1 MADKTF
7 SFEEGAHPDSND
19 KQSPQT
25 FSFEEG
31 SHLEKTDP
39 TSIPAIDDGA
49 GWALARSVLR
59 NVVPGIVG
67 TATAIPAAAAGT
79 FVGGPVG
86 TAVAGVGGA
95 IAGST
100 AAETAQTALADKY
113 APDSWFGSK
122 SAEADAKNHP
132 VASTVGGLLGFGK
145 PSLKAPLAAG
155 EALLTQEGRQGLS
168 LAAKNAIPFTK
179 SAKEFA
185 QKAAVAGSEEAKAS
199 EAFGHVVGSAAGV
212 GVGTAQGIMQGADP
226 LSAAGHGA
234 LGLAFEPWVGP
245 HTFLGQGKKANPI
258 DDLANKK
265 STENVD
271 SSKAASETEVAPE
284 NNAEESADFTP
295 TPEVK
300 AAAEAIENGTL
311 VQNLVESDSPATA
324 EVVASQNATKKEE
337 DEAALSKTGD
347 QFEKKDQP
355 VINLPALDGSQVSST
370 ASNKEESTPPL
381 VSSADEQNPQD
392 ASAATEPPVA
402 SQIVRTPEQYLDN
415 RGGLGR
421 LRLNDRLPPSDK
433 YPQGQPSLSELL
445 HVAVRDQDAESLQWI
460 HNEMQQRMAK
470 PSFQKEQMLLQARN
484 AIVRLTGQEPVAPT
498 LKVSG
503 DNNAPRV
510 IKGGPEIT
518 NPALKAAAA
527 RALSTEQNPPA
538 VNQVET
544 RQPEV
549 TEPTG
554 TEHLDEVEPPE
565 EENEEE
571 TQINATDG
579 AYKRAQQLGVNIA
592 EVQAS
597 KGDRITAGDVQKHV
611 NDLKKAKVT
620 TPTKE
625 EPVESADTIDESR
638 PNYWYREGDED
649 SKELFGEVDSL
660 TQQIKNETDPEAKE
674 ELVGKLNKLRLEV
687 QKNPDLYFRADL
699 NNPFARIHTAEG
711 EQTASLKGAR
721 WKDLGTINASGM
733 ALREV
738 SLADGTSGHVDLNA
752 LPEPVKDQI
761 DNNTPVLERNI
772 SRMAEALGVTRN
784 TVYAWEKLGMPVNDP
799 DQARAW
805 YAKKVAD
812 GAITRSDSEAL
823 NNAVSIDRS
832 LGDSTSTIGDTY
844 VGTDPTRPTTEA
856 DNSTAA
862 LVNRA
867 IAHISRT
874 DVPILRR
881 LSLAKM
887 LTRGE
892 IADRLGLS
900 DEEYKR
906 LDAAHD
912 ELQEQLLSGNL
923 KDSNNPSNQE
933 YESLERLYASFDELG
948 DKISLLEDFEG
959 GVTSEKVQGLV
970 DIAKAKGTLSPEDIK
985 ELARFEGE
993 KDKNNNLVNSPEE
1006 VLEQLKEK
1014 LEKAKERLTAA
1025 QKIWG
1030 ETQGVE
1036 QGNDSKKN
1044 YLNRLN
1050 DIAERISEKAI
1061 EKGYTADQLMD
1072 NVDGRSKF
1080 EVSPLRA
1087 IDAGSQG
1094 DMVTETRGEP
1104 IRTIHA
1110 GDLLTQ
1116 VQQSRD
1122 ASTFAR
1128 VVAGFLNRSR
1138 ARLEKIPTDIYNTLE
1153 DGRVGEYD
1161 RATKRIGL
1169 PEDFH
1174 PDVALHEILHAL
1186 TQGGGFHSAEI
1197 KRLFIKIRNEAV
1209 KRGITSEE
1217 QWTRA
1222 ADPTTAL
1229 NATDEDIFHYAF
1241 SSPDEL
1247 IAGMLHPQVRE
1258 VLNSIPIR
1266 DGITGKLSN
1275 AWEMLKARFL
1285 KALGFRV
1292 KPGSALDKYLT
1303 HVMELAA
1310 PGSEAGDKDYY
1321 TKEPDSVL
1329 DPNEGNGVLYAN
1341 GKNEPS
1347 EEARRIS
1354 ERLAQR
1360 RAGNQETDARRG
1372 ESTLQNVLRVTERI
1386 PGRDSSKT
1394 NRGWAEAGLQ
1404 SLRSLEDWAEKNGRV
1419 LPSERILSELQSN
1432 RVLDE
1437 GSEHTVVKT
1446 KDGKRVIKVTHD
1458 DTLGTGVVGQSANV
1472 NDYLK
1477 SLEYQNILFGGK
1489 NPENHYAFD
1498 GVVYLPD
1505 AEGRAQLVVSQPF
1518 VGGVKAT
1525 EAQITKFF
1533 KSRGFVKKD
1542 GYWIGTQDGYT
1553 YTVGDAV
1560 PDNVKAFRNSDGKLI
1575 IQPID
1580 VQVSREPI
1588 AETGKLGAIRKA
1600 TTAGQN
1606 DRDREI
1612 DPTRP
1617 QPMMTSASN
1626 AETTDKMAS
1635 YINSFKNTD
1644 EAYDALLNLSKDPT
1658 LARSM
1663 GIDDNEVQNGLKQL
1677 QKRYQNQEFTLKQK
1691 ANPTPE
1697 DLVNIQTAKARNAEI
1712 TDRYKGNL
1720 SMGAKVTQEGANIK
1734 SIEKTP
1740 QDFVDAY
1747 QQATLGGKLTDLGN
1761 GKLNIADLV
1770 QGIKE
1775 IKRNAAETAVDA
1787 AGKVLEKFG
1796 ITDSTMLSQL
1806 KTILGGVDTTRAQLK
1821 SALAYMMS
1829 GATPESVEAATQQL
1843 TYLYNQA
1850 AQKIA
1855 RTELPKEVH
1864 AAYTGSMA
1872 SKIVPMTE
1880 KLGKYISLGKFNED
1894 QIHQTLLESLGLQGY
1909 NADFVSKIREAA
1921 SFIQTLP
1928 EGHEVRNDALTML
1941 NGTIANE
1948 ILAQKIKAGGW
1959 SATKAVVGT
1968 VLPDLFRSAI
1978 LTGPQTFLTHGFSG
1992 FLNVRLQG
2000 GFAAFGHFLSSVKAG
2015 NSVGDSLGYIK
2026 DFLDTAIGS
2035 DKGARNKPLASEF
2048 NRAWRTGKISQGLA
2062 DGIGK
2067 RGADLLA
2074 SLDLKSDN
2082 IDGKIG
2088 NKALN
2093 LYSSALGFLPRF
2105 MMAFDA
2111 INAGTASEMQQR
2123 WAMRAA
2129 LLNGGLKREEIATAM
2144 QKQFAPTT
2152 EDLKPAYDKLEEE
2165 VNQGFFN
2172 GVTGYEKKAMLAA
2185 RLEQIQKENLPPA
2198 ALGMAKDISKN
2209 TKDWTLKGDAKGFYG
2224 MLAGIIGDV
2233 NKRTG
2238 VTQFMFPFVRII
2250 SNLMNNSL
2258 DYTPLGFMRA
2268 NNASLSNFVL
2278 GAESKYAFD
2287 PIVKGS
2293 PEQIAL
2299 ATKSLLGTV
2308 MATTI
2313 TALFLKELK
2322 DEEETG
2328 KKPNFMFYGTGPK
2341 DPAKRGEW
2349 MASGARPNTLK
2360 VGDTYF
2366 PYKAIPGVDLLG
2378 TMLGTMHDYLTYENP
2393 LPKLPHGQQYTK
2405 EQLAEHNNF
2414 FSGDKVYRMA
2424 IGIAMSP
2431 LEHHFLSGAKNLID
2445 VMHDPQGKGAPKA
2458 VINQAVGTASQF
2470 TNPSILRTVRGVL
2483 GGIKSFGGT
2492 PEGNSPMLDTY
2503 NSMDG
2508 KMAQFVPFYM
2518 GFNQPSLNVL
2528 GDPITK
2534 RPTDALTDRWLFSST
2549 TPPDPIISP
2558 LVNNGL
2564 FIPGPKKSASIMI
2577 DDKGTLKTLND
2588 AGDQAWR
2595 AYVIARG
2602 DFLKQVL
2609 TPSMVDQLTKMDR
2622 LQAQSILD
2630 GPGVNSA
2637 ASHYAKSVVE
2647 DMIFKKKIKLNG

>member
-1 MADKTF
+1 MADQAPWEKYAPAPSKT
-7 SFEEGAHPDSND
+7 EDGPWA
-19 KQSPQT
+19 KYAQSPSTEDTQT
-25 FSFEEG
+25 TS
-31 SHLEKTDP
+31 LETP
-39 TSIPAIDDGA
+39 PADDGA
-49 GWALARSVLR
+49 GWALARSAAR
-59 NVVPGIVG
+59 AVVPGIVG

-86 TAVAGVGGA
+86 TAVGGVGGA

-226 LSAAGHGA
+226 LTAAGHGA

-265 STENVD
+265 STQNVD
-271 SSKAASETEVAPE
+271 SSKAASETELAPE
-284 NNAEESADFTP
+284 DNAEESADFTP

-337 DEAALSKTGD
+337 DEATLSKTGD

-503 DNNAPRV
+503 ENNAPKV

-518 NPALKAAAA
+518 NPALKVAAA
-527 RALSTEQNPPA
+527 RALSPEQNPPA
-538 VNQVET
+538 VNQVEI

-554 TEHLDEVEPPE
+554 TEHLNEVEPDTEDQMP
-565 EENEEE
+565 
-571 TQINATDG
+571 DP
-579 AYKRAQQLGVNIA
+579 LPA
-592 EVQAS
+592 E
-597 KGDRITAGDVQKHV
+597 
-611 NDLKKAKVT
+611 
-620 TPTKE
+620 
-625 EPVESADTIDESR
+625 
-638 PNYWYREGDED
+638 EGDEQGEKEFID
-649 SKELFGEVDSL
+649 SVNEQYPGQYTHDILQSLYRAKDSDQFTQWATTHYPDIAKNPAIAKSLYSEFWDVSSSSTQPAPKRIDASDAAHAKANELGIDIVEVTPSNGTRITVNDVKEHFKDLEKNQAEPESYDDEDEQDFEDLESQGE
-660 TQQIKNETDPEAKE
+660 TPKAKPNFWFRTPEAE
-674 ELVGKLNKLRLEV
+674 AFL
-687 QKNPDLYFRADL
+687 
-699 NNPFARIHTAEG
+699 
-711 EQTASLKGAR
+711 
-721 WKDLGTINASGM
+721 KDLLDQREKAASDNP
-733 ALREV
+733 AISEPAKARLAELQLQARENPNLLLNDV
-738 SLADGTSGHVDLNA
+738 VDLNDA
-752 LPEPVKDQI
+752 HAKSFDFAGVPDEYESIPLTGAEWTDETIEPRGDKSLRRVVLPDGRITFVDLNSIPEGLRDYLDQ
-761 DNNTPVLERNI
+761 NTPPFDKKPSITKL
-772 SRMAEALGVTRN
+772 SKLLGVSRN
-784 TVYAWEKLGMPVNDP
+784 AITGQKTSEGHKPGFIDYGMPTGSEK
-799 DQARAW
+799 AAKAW
-805 YAKKVAD
+805 YSKYVTDK
-812 GAITRSDSEAL
+812 RFNSETNRAY
-823 NNAVSIDRS
+823 NNRTSLDREIGEGGTAS
-832 LGDSTSTIGDTY
+832 VQDLVGDGDSSDLNIGGNIAQNSE
-844 VGTDPTRPTTEA
+844 VRVESITDR
-856 DNSTAA
+856 A
-862 LVNRA
+862 L
-867 IAHISRT
+867 AHMDRK
-874 DVPILRR
+874 DVPLSRRIAVGQKILEGAE
-881 LSLAKM
+881 S
-887 LTRGE
+887 
-892 IADRLGLS
+892 LGLS
-900 DEEYKR
+900 DEELIPITAK
-906 LDAAHD
+906 
-912 ELQEQLLSGNL
+912 L
-923 KDSNNPSNQE
+923 KKLESQPNYAESKKE
-933 YESLERLYASFDELG
+933 AESLIKQNNFD
-948 DKISLLEDFEG
+948 
-959 GVTSEKVQGLV
+959 
-970 DIAKAKGTLSPEDIK
+970 
-985 ELARFEGE
+985 
-993 KDKNNNLVNSPEE
+993 
-1006 VLEQLKEK
+1006 
-1014 LEKAKERLTAA
+1014 
-1025 QKIWG
+1025 
-1030 ETQGVE
+1030 
-1036 QGNDSKKN
+1036 
-1044 YLNRLN
+1044 
-1050 DIAERISEKAI
+1050 AE
-1061 EKGYTADQLMD
+1061 QLMD
-1072 NVDGRSKF
+1072 NVDGNGKF
-1080 EVSPLRA
+1080 DVNPLRA
-1087 IDAGSQG
+1087 IDAGLQG
-1094 DMVTETRGEP
+1094 DRATETRGEP

-1169 PEDFH
+1169 PEDFD

-1275 AWEMLKARFL
+1275 AWERLKARFL
-1285 KALGFRV
+1285 EALGFRV

-1321 TKEPDSVL
+1321 TTDSHSTLDTEGGNSVL
-1329 DPNEGNGVLYAN
+1329 YSNAKATDQSQSSTEEQPKIGFLYTKGGLNTESPYRGSESLRLLTEAIASNTGGDEGAG
-1341 GKNEPS
+1341 GKNGELGDS
-1347 EEARRIS
+1347 FK
-1354 ERLAQR
+1354 RLR
-1360 RAGNQETDARRG
+1360 EVVD
-1372 ESTLQNVLRVTERI
+1372 
-1386 PGRDSSKT
+1386 K
-1394 NRGWAEAGLQ
+1394 AGLNIAAPFFK
-1404 SLRSLEDWAEKNGRV
+1404 RVANPRTEVGEPGAEHSVYGDPRTN
-1419 LPSERILSELQSN
+1419 
-1432 RVLDE
+1432 
-1437 GSEHTVVKT
+1437 
-1446 KDGKRVIKVTHD
+1446 RVIKLTHADQDGDGIVGAKGSANNYFTSQLLVKEILGMDTQFEGLVDLGGKLPQVVTSQPWVKGD
-1458 DTLGTGVVGQSANV
+1458 NATISEIQADLKARGFTKKIARKDVNIWTNKTLGVDIYDARPANV
-1472 NDYLK
+1472 LK
-1477 SLEYQNILFGGK
+1477 DS
-1489 NPENHYAFD
+1489 
-1498 GVVYLPD
+1498 
-1505 AEGRAQLVVSQPF
+1505 EGNLN
-1518 VGGVKAT
+1518 
-1525 EAQITKFF
+1525 
-1533 KSRGFVKKD
+1533 
-1542 GYWIGTQDGYT
+1542 Y
-1553 YTVGDAV
+1553 
-1560 PDNVKAFRNSDGKLI
+1560 
-1575 IQPID
+1575 ID
-1580 VQVSREPI
+1580 VDMIPNRPVADILADIQKARE
-1588 AETGKLGAIRKA
+1588 EGEKTGKLGAIRKA

-1617 QPMMTSASN
+1617 QPMMTSVSN

-1821 SALAYMMS
+1821 SALAYMMT

-1959 SATKAVVGT
+1959 SATKAVLGT
-1968 VLPDLFRSAI
+1968 ILPDLFRSAI

-2000 GFAAFGHFLSSVKAG
+2000 GFNAFGHFLSSVRSG
-2015 NSVGDSLGYIK
+2015 NSVNDSFGYIK

-2129 LLNGGLKREEIATAM
+2129 LLNGGLKSEEIATAM

-2258 DYTPLGFMRA
+2258 DYTPLGLMRA
-2268 NNASLSNFVL
+2268 NNASLSNMIL
-2278 GAESKYAFD
+2278 GESKYAFD
-2287 PIVKGS
+2287 PMVKGS

-2299 ATKSLLGTV
+2299 ASKSLLGTV

-2378 TMLGTMHDYLTYENP
+2378 TMLGTMHDYLAYENP

-2445 VMHDPQGKGAPKA
+2445 VLHDPQGKGAPKA
-2458 VINQAVGTASQF
+2458 MINQAVGTASQF

-2564 FIPGPKKSASIMI
+2564 FIPGPKKSASVMI